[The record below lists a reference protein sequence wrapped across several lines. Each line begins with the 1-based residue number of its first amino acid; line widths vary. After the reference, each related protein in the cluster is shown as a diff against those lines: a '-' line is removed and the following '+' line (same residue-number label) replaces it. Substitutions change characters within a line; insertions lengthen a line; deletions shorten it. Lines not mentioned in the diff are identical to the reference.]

1 MSDTLDALKTAAASG
16 VFTDEFIDQ
25 RGVTKHLR
33 NQIDR
38 LAEVDIH
45 RAGPNGWLG
54 FVCEQSSRIAYAMA
68 RVQSSNAQVMRAMER
83 WRKPS
88 N

>member
-1 MSDTLDALKTAAASG
+1 MSDAPDLKTVAADG
-16 VFTDEFIDQ
+16 VFVGEFVDQ

-54 FVCEQSSRIAYAMA
+54 FVCEHSSRIAYAMA
-68 RVQSSNAQVMRAMER
+68 RVQSSNAAVMRSMER
-83 WRKPS
+83 LRKGS

>member
-1 MSDTLDALKTAAASG
+1 MSDTLDLKIAAADG
-16 VFTDEFIDQ
+16 AFVGEFTDQ
-25 RGVTKHLR
+25 RGVTRHLR

-54 FVCEQSSRIAYAMA
+54 FVCEHSSRIAYAMA
-68 RVQSSNAQVMRAMER
+68 RVQSSNASVMRAMER
-83 WRKPS
+83 LRKGS

>member
-1 MSDTLDALKTAAASG
+1 MSETPNLQLTAAQA
-16 VFTDEFIDQ
+16 VFVDEFTDQ
-25 RGVTKHLR
+25 RGITKHLR

-45 RAGPNGWLG
+45 RAGQDGWLG
-54 FVCEQSSRIAYAMA
+54 FVCAHSTKVAYAIA
-68 RVQSSNAQVMRAMER
+68 RVQSANAQAVRTMER
-83 WRKPS
+83 WRKAS

>member
-1 MSDTLDALKTAAASG
+1 MSDTLDLKIAAADG
-16 VFTDEFIDQ
+16 VFVGEFTDQ

-38 LAEVDIH
+38 LAEIDIH

-54 FVCEQSSRIAYAMA
+54 FVCEHSSRIAYAIA
-68 RVQSSNAQVMRAMER
+68 RVQSSNASVMRSMDR
-83 WRKPS
+83 MRKGS

>member
-1 MSDTLDALKTAAASG
+1 MSDTGSSLKLAAADG
-16 VFTDEFIDQ
+16 VFVGEFTDQ

-54 FVCEQSSRIAYAMA
+54 FVCEHSSKIAYAIA
-68 RVQSSNAQVMRAMER
+68 RVQSSNASVMRAMDR
-83 WRKPS
+83 LRKGS

>member
-1 MSDTLDALKTAAASG
+1 MSDTTEALKTAAAEA
-16 VFTDEFIDQ
+16 VFTGEFTDQ
-25 RGVTKHLR
+25 RGVIKHLR

-54 FVCEQSSRIAYAMA
+54 FVCDHSSRIAYAMA
-68 RVQSSNAQVMRAMER
+68 RVQSSNASVMRAMDR
-83 WRKPS
+83 LRKVS

>member
-1 MSDTLDALKTAAASG
+1 MSDTPDLKTVAADG
-16 VFTDEFIDQ
+16 VFVGEFVDQ

-54 FVCEQSSRIAYAMA
+54 FVCEHSSRIAYAMA
-68 RVQSSNAQVMRAMER
+68 RVQSSNASVMRSMER
-83 WRKPS
+83 LRKGS